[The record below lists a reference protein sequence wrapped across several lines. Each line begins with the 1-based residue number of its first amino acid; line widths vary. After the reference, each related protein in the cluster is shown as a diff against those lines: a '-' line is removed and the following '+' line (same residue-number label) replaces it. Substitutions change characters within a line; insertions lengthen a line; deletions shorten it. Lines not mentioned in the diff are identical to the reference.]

1 MEVDEMGEQSKD
13 RPGASIPDMASEYGV
28 SEALLYGLAN
38 RGELPG
44 CRRLGK
50 RFVVHRS
57 TFENWLKDG
66 YGDDKGG
73 THGREYGL
81 GR

>member
-13 RPGASIPDMASEYGV
+13 RPGASIPDLASEYGV

-38 RGELPG
+38 RGDLPG

-50 RFVVHRS
+50 RFVIHRA
-57 TFENWLKDG
+57 TFEEWLKTG
-66 YGDDKGG
+66 TGDNL
-73 THGREYGL
+73 ENE
-81 GR
+81 

>member
-1 MEVDEMGEQSKD
+1 MEVNELVEQSKD

-38 RGELPG
+38 RGDLPG

-50 RFVVHRS
+50 RFVIHRA
-57 TFENWLKDG
+57 TFEEWLKTG
-66 YGDDKGG
+66 TGDN
-73 THGREYGL
+73 L
-81 GR
+81 GNE

>member
-1 MEVDEMGEQSKD
+1 MGNQNTD

-38 RGELPG
+38 RGDLPG

-50 RFVVHRS
+50 RFVIHRA
-57 TFENWLKDG
+57 TFEEWLKTG
-66 YGDDKGG
+66 TGDNL
-73 THGREYGL
+73 ENE
-81 GR
+81 

>member
-1 MEVDEMGEQSKD
+1 MGEQSKN

-38 RGELPG
+38 RGDLPG

-50 RFVVHRS
+50 RFVIHRA
-57 TFENWLKDG
+57 TFEEWLKTG
-66 YGDDKGG
+66 TGDNL
-73 THGREYGL
+73 ENE
-81 GR
+81 

>member
-1 MEVDEMGEQSKD
+1 MEVDELVEQSKD

-38 RGELPG
+38 RGDLPG

-50 RFVVHRS
+50 RFVIHRA
-57 TFENWLKDG
+57 TFEEWLKTG
-66 YGDDKGG
+66 TGDNL
-73 THGREYGL
+73 ENE
-81 GR
+81 

>member
-1 MEVDEMGEQSKD
+1 MGEQSKD

-57 TFENWLKDG
+57 TFENWLKTGTGDNLG
-66 YGDDKGG
+66 Y
-73 THGREYGL
+73 E
-81 GR
+81 

>member
-1 MEVDEMGEQSKD
+1 MYIARLYRRMEVDEMGEQSKD

-38 RGELPG
+38 RGDLPG

-50 RFVVHRS
+50 RFVIHRA
-57 TFENWLKDG
+57 TFEEWLKTG
-66 YGDDKGG
+66 TGDN
-73 THGREYGL
+73 L
-81 GR
+81 GNE

>member
-1 MEVDEMGEQSKD
+1 MGEQSKD

-50 RFVVHRS
+50 RFVIHRV
-57 TFENWLKDG
+57 TFEEWLKTG
-66 YGDDKGG
+66 TGDN
-73 THGREYGL
+73 L
-81 GR
+81 GNE

>member
-1 MEVDEMGEQSKD
+1 MGEQSKD

-50 RFVVHRS
+50 RFVIHRA
-57 TFENWLKDG
+57 TFEEWLKTG
-66 YGDDKGG
+66 TGDN
-73 THGREYGL
+73 L
-81 GR
+81 GNE

>member
-1 MEVDEMGEQSKD
+1 MGEQSKD
-13 RPGASIPDMASEYGV
+13 RPGASIPDLASEYGV

-50 RFVVHRS
+50 RFVIHRA
-57 TFENWLKDG
+57 TFEEWLKTG
-66 YGDDKGG
+66 TGDN
-73 THGREYGL
+73 L
-81 GR
+81 GNE

>member
-13 RPGASIPDMASEYGV
+13 RPGASIPDLASEYGV

-38 RGELPG
+38 RGDLPG

-50 RFVVHRS
+50 RFVIHRA
-57 TFENWLKDG
+57 TFEEWLKTG
-66 YGDDKGG
+66 TGDN
-73 THGREYGL
+73 L
-81 GR
+81 GNE

>member
-1 MEVDEMGEQSKD
+1 MEVDGMGEQSKD

-50 RFVVHRS
+50 RFVIHRA
-57 TFENWLKDG
+57 TFEEWLKTG
-66 YGDDKGG
+66 TGDNL
-73 THGREYGL
+73 ENE
-81 GR
+81 

>member
-1 MEVDEMGEQSKD
+1 MEVDELVEQSKD

-50 RFVVHRS
+50 RFVIHRA
-57 TFENWLKDG
+57 TFEEWLKTG
-66 YGDDKGG
+66 TGDNL
-73 THGREYGL
+73 ENE
-81 GR
+81 

>member
-1 MEVDEMGEQSKD
+1 MEVDELVEQGKD

-50 RFVVHRS
+50 RFVIHRA
-57 TFENWLKDG
+57 TFEEWLKTG
-66 YGDDKGG
+66 TGDN
-73 THGREYGL
+73 L
-81 GR
+81 GNE

>member
-1 MEVDEMGEQSKD
+1 MEVDELVEQSKD

-50 RFVVHRS
+50 RFVIHRA
-57 TFENWLKDG
+57 TFEEWLKTG
-66 YGDDKGG
+66 TGDN
-73 THGREYGL
+73 L
-81 GR
+81 GNE

>member
-1 MEVDEMGEQSKD
+1 MEVYAMGNQNTD

-38 RGELPG
+38 RGDLPG

-50 RFVVHRS
+50 RFVIHRA
-57 TFENWLKDG
+57 TFEEWLKTG
-66 YGDDKGG
+66 TGDNL
-73 THGREYGL
+73 ENE
-81 GR
+81 

>member
-1 MEVDEMGEQSKD
+1 MGEQSKD

-44 CRRLGK
+44 C
-50 RFVVHRS
+50 
-57 TFENWLKDG
+57 
-66 YGDDKGG
+66 
-73 THGREYGL
+73 
-81 GR
+81 